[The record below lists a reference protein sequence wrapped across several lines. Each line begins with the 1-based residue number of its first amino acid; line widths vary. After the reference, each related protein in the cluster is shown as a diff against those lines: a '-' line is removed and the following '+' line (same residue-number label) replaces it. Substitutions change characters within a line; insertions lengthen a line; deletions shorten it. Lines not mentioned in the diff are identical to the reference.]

1 MNEMN
6 MSDFSEKLIRNL
18 SLFVLILVLMLI
30 FESDLSGQ
38 CPMCKISAES
48 NMRDGGSAGKGLNA
62 GILYMFVLPYLIIGT
77 LGYLWFKNRK
87 QYDNEP

>member
-1 MNEMN
+1 MKK
-6 MSDFSEKLIRNL
+6 SELLTKLIHNL
-18 SLFVLILVLMLI
+18 PVLVMILVLVLA

-62 GILYMFVLPYLIIGT
+62 GILYMFALPYLIIGT